1 MTIHPDSDAATAT
14 QYLMWAL
21 ELIEKTGDE
30 KAAHHARLAVKAL
43 RANVFLSQLILAS
56 TLSSAEQVDPQTGK
70 QTAFE
75 RCDGA
80 GIIIQGVG

>member
-21 ELIEKTGDE
+21 EFIERTGDQ

-43 RANVFLSQLILAS
+43 RAHAFLSQLIPAS
-56 TLSSAEQVDPQTGK
+56 TLSARAVAVPIK
-70 QTAFE
+70 
-75 RCDGA
+75 RA
-80 GIIIQGVG
+80 GDTIW